1 MTPVATTR
9 KNHMAAE
16 LHSPKPPALPGIL
29 TLIIE
34 STNDREGGAAL
45 RQTSLIILVISFAAA
60 VPTTITRK
68 PRPHPTKLDRI
79 GHETDGAAGGPTKNS
94 GLSSANDGGG

>member
-1 MTPVATTR
+1 M
-9 KNHMAAE
+9 
-16 LHSPKPPALPGIL
+16 
-29 TLIIE
+29 IIE

-68 PRPHPTKLDRI
+68 PRPHPTKLDRM
-79 GHETDGAAGGPTKNS
+79 GMKLTALPGADGKLRA
-94 GLSSANDGGG
+94 ANDGGG